1 MRTEPLSGLW
11 TRVIVGL
18 SVVGVCWSGA
28 LAADVPAVE
37 GWKATGE
44 VQAFPSGELWKHIN
58 GAAELFES
66 HGVREL
72 TVRNL
77 QRSGTSVEVSVYEM
91 SSALGAFGVYGV
103 ESSSGGTPID
113 VGSAAM
119 LFAPYQALMQTGRFY
134 VKVDVREG
142 ELNDESARSLLAGVA
157 GGLPAGEGLPDELGR
172 LPTKGR
178 IEGSLAYTAQ
188 GFLGLSELRRC
199 VHADYGLDGGSE
211 ATLFLM
217 LPAEGERV
225 EDLWS
230 ALPKAWSV
238 AGADRAFKQREIPY
252 RGAVVITA
260 IDGGLLG
267 ATGLES
273 GDDLIGWLTTVA
285 P

>member
-1 MRTEPLSGLW
+1 MRTESLPGFW

-18 SVVGVCWSGA
+18 SAIGVCWSGV
-28 LAADVPAVE
+28 LAADVPDVE

-44 VQAFPSGELWKHIN
+44 IQAFPTGELWKHID

-72 TVRNL
+72 AVRNL
-77 QRSGTSVEVSVYEM
+77 ERHGTSVAVSVYEM
-91 SSALGAFGVYGV
+91 SSPLAAFGVYGV

-113 VGSAAM
+113 VGGAAM
-119 LFAPYQALMQTGRFY
+119 LFAPYQALMHQGRFY

-142 ELNDESARSLLAGVA
+142 ELDEESARSLLAGVVQ
-157 GGLPAGEGLPDELGR
+157 GLPAADGLPDELGR
-172 LPTKGR
+172 LPTEGR
-178 IEGSLAYTAQ
+178 IEGSPAYTAQ

-199 VHADYGLDGGSE
+199 VHAEYGLEGGTE

-217 LPAEGERV
+217 LPAEGESV
-225 EDLWS
+225 EDLWTS
-230 ALPKAWSV
+230 LPEAWS
-238 AGADRAFKQREIPY
+238 ASGAEGTFKAREIPY

-260 IDGGLLG
+260 IEGGLLG

-273 GDDLIGWLTTVA
+273 TDDLIGWLTSVSQ
-285 P
+285 

>member
-18 SVVGVCWSGA
+18 SVVGVCWSGS

-37 GWKATGE
+37 GWKAAGE
-44 VQAFPSGELWKHIN
+44 IRAFPSGELWKHIN

-72 TVRNL
+72 AVRNL
-77 QRSGTSVEVSVYEM
+77 ERSGTSVEVSVYEM
-91 SSALGAFGVYGV
+91 FSPLAAFGVYGV

-119 LFAPYQALMQTGRFY
+119 LFAPYQALMQDGRFY

-142 ELNDESARSLLAGVA
+142 ELSEESARSLLAGVA
-157 GGLPAGEGLPDELGR
+157 RGLHAGEGLPEELGR
-172 LPTKGR
+172 LPTEGR

-199 VHADYGLDGGSE
+199 VHAEYGLEGGRD

-217 LPAEGERV
+217 LPVEGESV

-230 ALPKAWSV
+230 SLPQAWSA
-238 AGADRAFKQREIPY
+238 AGPDGAFKQREIPY

-260 IDGGLLG
+260 IEGGLLG
-267 ATGLES
+267 VTGLES
-273 GDDLIGWLTTVA
+273 TGDLIGWLTSVA
-285 P
+285 H